1 VRLKRMPSKGSGS
14 VERVK
19 RPREKVRRAARDDV
33 GPAHRG
39 GGGGGGGQ
47 DRSLQKAT

>member
-1 VRLKRMPSKGSGS
+1 MSLKRVPSKGSGT

-19 RPREKVRRAARDDV
+19 RPREKVRRAAKNDI
-33 GPAHRG
+33 GPQHRKG
-39 GGGGGGGQ
+39 GGEGEGQ